1 MLERLKRHLLY
12 SSANRRLIRWTQHIV
27 PPGFEGFSLY
37 HISRF
42 FFLALHQGQLIT
54 RASAIAF
61 RLFLAFFPAIIVLLT
76 LIPFIPIADFQLKLL
91 GMFQEMLPLEVYRFI
106 EGLLHDLLVRKHS
119 ALLSVSFVLGLY
131 FASNSIDAILRGFS
145 ASYHVTR
152 WHTPLRQRII
162 SLILMFVLTVL
173 CVVAM
178 GLLTLS
184 SWALSLIKHSGY
196 AMSQLERVGFFT
208 VKWSTTLLLM
218 LCAISLLYYAG
229 SPGERRFR
237 LVTPGAILALLLV
250 MVLSQALAFFFGSI
264 TDYNA
269 LYGSIGAILAVQ
281 LWLYFN
287 MIVLLVGFELNTSIA
302 RARTERH
309 ARLRPADAAL
319 S

>member
-1 MLERLKRHLLY
+1 MVKRLKRHLLY
-12 SSANRRLIRWTQHIV
+12 SSANRRLIRWTQQV
-27 PPGFEGFSLY
+27 VLPGFDGFSLY

-76 LIPFIPIADFQLKLL
+76 LIPFIPIPDFQLKLL
-91 GMFQEMLPLEVYRFI
+91 GTFQEMLPVEVYRFI

-119 ALLSVSFVLGLY
+119 TLLSVSFVLGLY
-131 FASNSIDAILRGFS
+131 FASNSVDAILHGFS

-152 WHTPLRQRII
+152 WHSPLRQRLI
-162 SLILMFVLTVL
+162 SLALMFVLTLL

-178 GLLTLS
+178 GALTLG
-184 SWALSLIKHSGY
+184 SWALSLIKDSGY
-196 AMSQLERVGFFT
+196 AMSLLERVVFFA
-208 VKWSTTLLLM
+208 VKWSVTILLM

-229 SPGERRFR
+229 APGERRFR
-237 LVTPGAILALLLV
+237 LITPGAILALLLV
-250 MVLSQALAFFFGSI
+250 LGLSQALAFFFGRI

-302 RARTERH
+302 KARSERH
-309 ARLRPADAAL
+309 ARLRPADADLA
-319 S
+319 